1 MLPVSPREVH
11 VSVTIIKD
19 LGKAVLEQDE
29 HRKMLREMETGQ
41 GAEQEAE
48 PETEQVTKTGS
59 KAGEGDDHQPAA
71 GQAAPDHQI
80 SGDSSDLSSG
90 SSTEAAPDDT

>member
-1 MLPVSPREVH
+1 

-29 HRKMLREMETGQ
+29 HRKALRETATGQ
-41 GAEQEAE
+41 EAEQEAE
-48 PETEQVTKTGS
+48 PEIEQKTEQGTQTGS
-59 KAGEGDDHQPAA
+59 KAGEAGDHQPPAA
-71 GQAAPDHQI
+71 EAGPDHRD

-90 SSTEAAPDDT
+90 SSTKAAPDDT